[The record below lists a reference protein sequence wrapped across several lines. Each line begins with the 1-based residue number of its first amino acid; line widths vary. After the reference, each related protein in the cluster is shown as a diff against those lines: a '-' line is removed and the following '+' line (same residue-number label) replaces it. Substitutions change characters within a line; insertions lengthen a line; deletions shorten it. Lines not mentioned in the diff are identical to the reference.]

1 MKVLV
6 AVDGS
11 KFGRWA
17 AQWVGRIPFVNRLDV
32 RAVHVVDL
40 ASLRAPFMVQP
51 AMLGYVPFVQSEA
64 KRLAVRAKKV
74 RKETASLLSAMGIPA
89 QVTVERGPVPLTIIK
104 RAGGHGHLVVLGNR
118 GLGDFDRFFLG
129 SVSQQVTLHAPCSVL
144 VVKQPPRPI
153 RRILLAVD
161 GSKASDLAV
170 RFLLRE
176 MKPAKHYGTAVTVLH
191 VLPPFAHSQVAMA
204 EITVTHRYANRLASA
219 GYRVKEAYLPGD
231 PADEIVKAAK
241 HLKADLVVAGAKG
254 LGAVGRFLLGSVS
267 TKLVRHCPC
276 SILIVR

>member
-17 AQWVGRIPFVNRLDV
+17 AQWVGRIPFVNRPDV

-104 RAGGHGHLVVLGNR
+104 RAGGHGRLVVLGNR

-129 SVSQQVTLHAPCSVL
+129 SVSQQVTLHAHCSVL

-153 RRILLAVD
+153 GRILLAVD

-204 EITVTHRYANRLASA
+204 EISVTHRYANRLASA
-219 GYRVKEAYLPGD
+219 GYRVKESYLPGD
-231 PADEIVKAAK
+231 AADEIVKAAK
-241 HLKADLVVAGAKG
+241 RLKADLIVAGAKG

-267 TKLVRHCPC
+267 TKLVRHSPC
-276 SILIVR
+276 SILVVR

>member
-1 MKVLV
+1 
-6 AVDGS
+6 
-11 KFGRWA
+11 
-17 AQWVGRIPFVNRLDV
+17 
-32 RAVHVVDL
+32 L
-40 ASLRAPFMVQP
+40 ASLRAPFVVQP
-51 AMLGYVPFVQSEA
+51 AMLGYEKFLQDEA
-64 KRLAVRAKKV
+64 KRLKARAKRV
-74 RKETASLLSAMGIPA
+74 AADTATLLSSLKLKGAVA
-89 QVTVERGPVPLTIIK
+89 VEKGPIALTILK

-170 RFLLRE
+170 KFLLHE
-176 MKPAKHYGTAVTVLH
+176 MKPAKHYETAVTLLH
-191 VLPPFAHSQVAMA
+191 VLPPFAYSDVAMA

-241 HLKADLVVAGAKG
+241 RLKADLVVAGAKG

-267 TKLVRHCPC
+267 TKLVRHSPC

>member
-11 KFGRWA
+11 KLGRWA
-17 AQWVGRIPFVNRLDV
+17 AQWVGRIPFAKRPDV

-40 ASLRAPFMVQP
+40 ASLRAPFVVQP
-51 AMLGYVPFVQSEA
+51 AMIGYERFLQAEA
-64 KRLAVRAKKV
+64 RRLKALAKHTQAD
-74 RKETASLLSAMGIPA
+74 TAALLSALKLPA
-89 QVTVERGPVPLTIIK
+89 RVSVEKGPVAATILK

-153 RRILLAVD
+153 SRILLAVD
-161 GSKASDLAV
+161 GSHASDVAV

-176 MKPAKHYGTAVTVLH
+176 IKPAEHYGTAVTVLH
-191 VLPPFAHSQVAMA
+191 VLPPFARSQVAMA
-204 EITVTHRYANRLASA
+204 GITVTHRYANKLAAA

-231 PADEIVKAAK
+231 AADEIVKAATR
-241 HLKADLVVAGAKG
+241 LKADLLVAGAKG

-267 TKLVRHCPC
+267 TKLVRHAPC
-276 SILIVR
+276 SILVAR